1 MADGEL
7 PITSGA
13 RERLL
18 DSVLTTL
25 CEKYLFPDVADRIAT
40 EIRTRAARGEY
51 ASITDGHA
59 FAQLLTTH
67 LRAAGN
73 DKHLGLYCSAEPRPL
88 SPDDERTGN
97 ELERVQRAGAFTNY
111 GFRRLE
117 RLAGNVGYLRLDEF
131 FPATD
136 AQAASTASAAMTF
149 LARTCALIID
159 LRENR
164 GGDGS
169 MTAYLAGH
177 LFPLPVHMSTFRW
190 RGEDS
195 EFQSWTP
202 AHVPAPRYLDRPVYL
217 LTSAQTASA
226 GEEFAYALSELERVT
241 LIGETTA
248 GAAHGTLITR
258 LDAHF
263 DLAVPQGRPIYPQT
277 GSNWQG
283 AGVAPDL
290 AVPAADALTAA
301 YRAALA
307 HVIAWASER
316 DLRGLAADARAA
328 LQELDPTASARDDRA
343 RCRCSATI

>member
-1 MADGEL
+1 MAEGAL
-7 PITSGA
+7 AITCGA

-18 DSVLTTL
+18 DRVLTTL
-25 CEKYLFPDVADRIAT
+25 SEKYLFPDVAARIAT
-40 EIRTRAARGEY
+40 ELRTRAARGEY

-59 FAQLLTTH
+59 FAQLLTAH
-67 LRAAGN
+67 LRAAAD
-73 DKHLGLYCSAEPRPL
+73 DKHLRLYCSAEPRPL
-88 SPDDERTGN
+88 SSDDDRTAN

-136 AQAASTASAAMTF
+136 AEAASTASAAMPF

-159 LRENR
+159 LRANR

-177 LFPLPVHMSTFRW
+177 LFALPVHMSTFRW
-190 RGEDS
+190 RGEDT

-217 LTSAQTASA
+217 LTSAHTASA
-226 GEEFAYALSELERVT
+226 GEEFAYALSELKRVT

-248 GAAHGTLITR
+248 GAAHATLITR
-258 LDAHF
+258 LDPHF
-263 DLAVPQGRPIYPQT
+263 DLAVPQGRPVHPHT
-277 GSNWQG
+277 GSNWQA

-290 AVPAADALTAA
+290 AVPAAAALTAA
-301 YRAALA
+301 HRAALA
-307 HVIAWASER
+307 HVIAWAGEHHFP
-316 DLRGLAADARAA
+316 GLAADARTA
-328 LQELDPTASARDDRA
+328 LQELNATASAPR
-343 RCRCSATI
+343 

>member
-1 MADGEL
+1 MADGGL
-7 PITSGA
+7 PITRGA

-18 DSVLTTL
+18 DRVLTTL
-25 CEKYLFPDVADRIAT
+25 SEKYLLPDVAARIAT

-51 ASITDGHA
+51 AAITDGNA

-88 SPDDERTGN
+88 SPDDDRTEN
-97 ELERVQRAGAFTNY
+97 ELERCQRAGTFTNY

-117 RLAGNVGYLRLDEF
+117 RLAGNVGYLGLDEF

-136 AQAASTASAAMTF
+136 PEAANTASAAMTF

-177 LFPLPVHMSTFRW
+177 LFASPVHMSTFHW
-190 RGEDS
+190 RGEDT

-202 AHVPAPRYLDRPVYL
+202 AYVPAPRYLHHPVYL

-226 GEEFAYALSELERVT
+226 GEEFAYALRELKRVT

-258 LDAHF
+258 LDPHF
-263 DLAVPQGRPIYPQT
+263 DLAVPQGRPVYPQT
-277 GSNWQG
+277 GRNWQA

-290 AVPAADALTAA
+290 AVPATEALTAA
-301 YRAALA
+301 HRAALA
-307 HVIAWASER
+307 HVIAWASEH
-316 DLRGLAADARAA
+316 DLRGLASDARAA
-328 LQELDPTASARDDRA
+328 LQELDATASAPR
-343 RCRCSATI
+343 